1 MSVHKAVVRRPGHFL
16 NVLLLSIFVLC
27 PRGQVFIEN
36 KQYYK
41 QNKKKTSILYTER
54 IIYLLKVNLETLE
67 QGVKY
72 I

>member
-1 MSVHKAVVRRPGHFL
+1 MSYYFQFL
-16 NVLLLSIFVLC
+16 FCVQGVKYLLKINSIT
-27 PRGQVFIEN
+27 N
-36 KQYYK
+36 KI
-41 QNKKKTSILYTER
+41 KKKTSILYTER

>member
-1 MSVHKAVVRRPGHFL
+1 MSYYFQFL
-16 NVLLLSIFVLC
+16 LCVQGLKYLLKVNSIT
-27 PRGQVFIEN
+27 I
-36 KQYYK
+36 KI
-41 QNKKKTSILYTER
+41 KKTSILYTER